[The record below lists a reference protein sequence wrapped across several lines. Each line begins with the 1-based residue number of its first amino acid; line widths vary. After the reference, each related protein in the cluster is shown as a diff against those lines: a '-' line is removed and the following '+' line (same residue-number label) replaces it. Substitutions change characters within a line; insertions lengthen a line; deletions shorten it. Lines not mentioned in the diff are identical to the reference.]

1 MVIGSGVGPDY
12 LHNLLGQMTSQFIPK
27 KLDKMS
33 DQRKIS
39 LGQILGINIFIVKS
53 GSKIMVFDDCQ

>member
-1 MVIGSGVGPDY
+1 MI
-12 LHNLLGQMTSQFIPK
+12 SQFIPK

-33 DQRKIS
+33 DQRQIF
-39 LGQILGINIFIVKS
+39 LGQILGINIFIVKL

>member
-1 MVIGSGVGPDY
+1 
-12 LHNLLGQMTSQFIPK
+12 MTSQFIPK

-39 LGQILGINIFIVKS
+39 LGQILGINIFIVKP
-53 GSKIMVFDDCQ
+53 GSMIMVFDDCQ